1 MTTAQALLQM
11 GALIA
16 AGLALGGGAIGAAIG
31 DGLAGNATIA
41 GTARQPE
48 AQGRLQVTMFLII
61 GLVEGMY
68 FINLALGFFFI
79 YVIAAPKS

>member
-41 GTARQPE
+41 SPR
-48 AQGRLQVTMFLII
+48 RRV
-61 GLVEGMY
+61 V
-68 FINLALGFFFI
+68 
-79 YVIAAPKS
+79 SR

>member
-31 DGLAGNATIA
+31 DGRIKSAIPCGQQHVGEHFFGDGIADLDRATGDGLAFV
-41 GTARQPE
+41 RE
-48 AQGRLQVTMFLII
+48 FGR
-61 GLVEGMY
+61 
-68 FINLALGFFFI
+68 
-79 YVIAAPKS
+79 